1 MHINNITLNSNTNV
15 CIFNKCIENM
25 NQINKKNTKILDKLS
40 DLSRIKSRP
49 SSIVVDRLRNSMVLN
64 RSVSKR

>member
-1 MHINNITLNSNTNV
+1 
-15 CIFNKCIENM
+15 
-25 NQINKKNTKILDKLS
+25 
-40 DLSRIKSRP
+40 LSRIKSRP